1 MKNVCFI
8 SLFLVVALVSC
19 KKNENEGGCISLKT
33 GINAVSTSDQATIQT
48 LLNNNH
54 LTANNQVFVFYTVVE
69 PPTAGIVGI
78 TYQTAES
85 IQVRNNLPIFMSTLS
100 YQFTNGVFKELDG
113 KQFGKIN
120 LDARPSLNLS
130 ILRQLYLAEISK
142 QGIASTFKDSCFVA
156 QFGYF
161 NANFNTM
168 DTTTNIVKAWDVHP
182 AHSQYP
188 TCYINDVTQATLY
201 YDDGIKFLDTKGL
214 KKN

>member
-1 MKNVCFI
+1 MKKTYLI
-8 SLFLVVALVSC
+8 LLAAIILVSC
-19 KKNENEGGCISLKT
+19 KKNNNESGCISVVT
-33 GINAVSTSDQATIQT
+33 GINEVSASDQATIQT
-48 LLNNNH
+48 LLDNNH

-69 PPTAGIVGI
+69 PPTAGPVGT

-85 IQVRNNLPIFMSTLS
+85 VQVRNSLEIFMSTLS

-113 KQFGKIN
+113 RQYGKVN

-142 QGIASTFKDSCFVA
+142 QGIAPSFKDSCLVA

-161 NANFNTM
+161 NTHFNTM
-168 DTTTNIVKAWDVHP
+168 DTTTNIVKAWNVHP

-188 TCYINDVTQATLY
+188 TCYINDVTEATLY
-201 YDDGIKFLDTKGL
+201 YDDGIRFLDTKGL